1 MKLFNL
7 KINADR
13 RYPIEPENTERSVME
28 TLQAKGISTSGAVV
42 SLNSIILDA
51 NDYESTFADFGVK
64 EDDLCTVNVVV
75 KTSAAC

>member
-13 RYPIEPENTERSVME
+13 RYPIEPENLERGVMD
-28 TLQAKGISTSGAVV
+28 TLRSKGISTSGAVV
-42 SLNSIILDA
+42 SLNSLILDT

-64 EDDLCTVNVVV
+64 EDELCTVSVVV

>member
-13 RYPIEPENTERSVME
+13 RYPSEPENLDRSIIE
-28 TLQAKGISTSGAVV
+28 TLQSKGVSTKGAVV
-42 SLNSIILDA
+42 TLNSIIIDT
-51 NDYESTFADFGVK
+51 NDYKSTFADMGVK

-75 KTSAAC
+75 KTSAA